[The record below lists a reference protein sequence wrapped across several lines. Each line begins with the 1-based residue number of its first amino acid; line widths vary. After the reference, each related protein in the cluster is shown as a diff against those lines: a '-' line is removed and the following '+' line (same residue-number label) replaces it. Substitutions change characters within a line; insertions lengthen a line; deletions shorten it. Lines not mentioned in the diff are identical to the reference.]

1 MKNFLC
7 YIFLLITVSSCVSRV
22 DKMGYIFEL
31 SDHDILQEG
40 ITSKERVLKIMGSPT
55 LISDFD
61 SEVWIYYSEDVK
73 NFLFFKPEVT
83 ERNVLVI
90 KFNDAEIVKEM
101 KRINFSDEVKK
112 LNFVSNYTTVDS
124 HKTGFFKS
132 IFSNVGQ
139 IKAQ

>member
-112 LNFVSNYTTVDS
+112 LNFVSNHTTVDS

>member
-7 YIFLLITVSSCVSRV
+7 YIFLLITASSCVSRV
-22 DKMGYIFEL
+22 DKMGYMFEL

>member
-7 YIFLLITVSSCVSRV
+7 YIFLLIASSSCVSRV
-22 DKMGYIFEL
+22 DKMGYMFEL
-31 SDHDILQEG
+31 SDHDVLQEG
-40 ITSKERVLKIMGSPT
+40 VTSKERVLKIMGSPT

-90 KFNDAEIVKEM
+90 KFNDAQIIKEM
-101 KRINFSDEVKK
+101 KKINFADEAKK
-112 LNFVSNYTTVDS
+112 LNFVSNYTAVDS

-139 IKAQ
+139 IKTQ